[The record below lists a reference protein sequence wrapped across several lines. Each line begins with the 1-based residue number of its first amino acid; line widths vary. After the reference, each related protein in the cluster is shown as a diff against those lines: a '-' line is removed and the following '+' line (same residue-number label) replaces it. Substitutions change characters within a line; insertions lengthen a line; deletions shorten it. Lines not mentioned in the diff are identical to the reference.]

1 MVNDIEIKR
10 TSSSNQDF
18 CTLVEEL
25 NSYLKTVDGD
35 DHDFYHQFN
44 GIENLEYVVIAYL
57 DKQPVGCGAIKEF
70 SERGMELKRMYTQE
84 SARGRG
90 IASSILKELE
100 QWTIEIGKNKC
111 FLETGKR
118 QVEAIQLYLKN
129 GYQPIDNY
137 EPYVIMDNSVCFA
150 KALTNY
156 DYLSIFVNSASAA
169 IKPKADQL
177 LPEITL
183 LKISIDRAVSP
194 FCK

>member
-70 SERGMELKRMYTQE
+70 SENGMELKRMYTKE

-100 QWTIEIGKNKC
+100 QWTIEIGRNKC

-156 DYLSIFVNSASAA
+156 D
-169 IKPKADQL
+169 
-177 LPEITL
+177 
-183 LKISIDRAVSP
+183 
-194 FCK
+194 